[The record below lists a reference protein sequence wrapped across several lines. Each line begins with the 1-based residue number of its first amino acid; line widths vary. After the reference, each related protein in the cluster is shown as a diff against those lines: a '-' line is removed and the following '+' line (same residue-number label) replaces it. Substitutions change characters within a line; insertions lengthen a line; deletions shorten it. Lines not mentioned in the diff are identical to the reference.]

1 MVEVGV
7 VEYFGRYWPA
17 GTTAF
22 FEGADKVSLILSEG
36 ATEKLLKGTRIFAG
50 EAKAPISVVFSSD
63 RFHDVAK
70 LLTAEG

>member
-7 VEYFGRYWPA
+7 IEYFGRHWPA
-17 GTTAF
+17 GSPAF

-36 ATEKLLKGTRIFAG
+36 ATEKLLKGARIFAG

-63 RFHDVAK
+63 SFHDVAK
-70 LLTAEG
+70 LLPGEG